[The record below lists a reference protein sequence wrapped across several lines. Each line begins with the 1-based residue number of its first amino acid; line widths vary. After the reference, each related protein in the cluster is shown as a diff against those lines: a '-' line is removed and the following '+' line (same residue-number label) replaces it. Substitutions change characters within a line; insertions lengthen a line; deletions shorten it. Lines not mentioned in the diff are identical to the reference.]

1 MEHINTTHATTCI
14 EQKLA
19 LRWGWF
25 MLGSGVIVGFML
37 MGIFVIIAG

>member
-1 MEHINTTHATTCI
+1 MDNSNTTRATTYI

-25 MLGSGVIVGFML
+25 MLGSGTILGFML